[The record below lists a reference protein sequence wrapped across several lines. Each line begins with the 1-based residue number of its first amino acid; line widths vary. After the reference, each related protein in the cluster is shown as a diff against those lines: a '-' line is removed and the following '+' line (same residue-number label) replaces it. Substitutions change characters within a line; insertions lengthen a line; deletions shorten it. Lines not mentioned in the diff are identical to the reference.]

1 MIVERIKDAI
11 SFGTVIPKPEAK
23 ADFLVK
29 GWGKRRGE
37 PALIYLIP
45 NHSDASKPHQK
56 GITESEFEKAFS
68 ELLSS
73 GAFTRHWFNQHL
85 SNCAKEGA
93 CNFTTIGGIFDLLG
107 EAVYLGRGAYERQS
121 GALR

>member
-1 MIVERIKDAI
+1 MIVERIKAAI

-23 ADFLVK
+23 ADFVVK

-37 PALIYLIP
+37 SALIYFIP
-45 NHSDASKPHQK
+45 NHRDSNKPHQK

-73 GAFTRHWFNQHL
+73 GAFTRHWFNQFL

-93 CNFTTIGGIFDLLG
+93 CNFTTIGGIFGLLG
-107 EAVYLGRGAYERQS
+107 EAAYSGRGVYERHS